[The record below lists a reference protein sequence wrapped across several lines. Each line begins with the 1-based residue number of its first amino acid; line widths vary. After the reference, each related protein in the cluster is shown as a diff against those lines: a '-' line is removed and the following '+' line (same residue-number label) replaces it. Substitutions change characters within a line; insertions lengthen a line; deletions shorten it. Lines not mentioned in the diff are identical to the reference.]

1 MTKQQALEIVRS
13 VQGTPHNFAAH
24 NVCTIIE
31 NWSEL
36 VPFRF
41 SFKRLIS
48 VLIEHWG
55 ETKAINLHIKAEH
68 FMAIINALVAAKYGH
83 KAN

>member
-13 VQGTPHNFAAH
+13 VKGTPHNFAAH
-24 NVCTIIE
+24 NVCAIIE
-31 NWSEL
+31 NWSDL

-48 VLIEHWG
+48 VLIQHWG
-55 ETKAINLHIKAEH
+55 ETKNVNRHIKAEH
-68 FMAIINALVAAKYGH
+68 FMDIIDALVASKYGH